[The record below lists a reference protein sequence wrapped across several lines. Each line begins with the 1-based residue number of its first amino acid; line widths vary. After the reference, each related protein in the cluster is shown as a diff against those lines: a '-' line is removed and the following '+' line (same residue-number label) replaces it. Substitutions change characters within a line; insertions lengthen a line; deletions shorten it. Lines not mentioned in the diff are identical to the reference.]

1 MQGYCNVFTTSL
13 ALESKINLKAMLQ
26 LGICNVLAILQQ
38 RKLRLNP
45 TQLQRC
51 CNPPGNVTHTAGLL
65 QRFRNVAATLE

>member
-13 ALESKINLKAMLQ
+13 ALQSKIDLKAMLQ

-51 CNPPGNVTHTAGLL
+51 CNPPGKVIAGLL